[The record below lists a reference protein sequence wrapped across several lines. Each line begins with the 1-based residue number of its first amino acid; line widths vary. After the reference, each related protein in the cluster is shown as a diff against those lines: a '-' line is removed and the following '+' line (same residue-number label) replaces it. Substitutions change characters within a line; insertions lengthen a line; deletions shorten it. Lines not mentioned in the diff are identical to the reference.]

1 MNKTKDKKVFIF
13 GNLNNN
19 SKTKKETII
28 KAEYNKPEVRNW
40 CRRHRNFMNKID
52 QFNERMLKQD
62 SKYKVN
68 AADVGQLLIQE
79 GYVNLPIE
87 TKHITKYWQM
97 NYKA

>member
-1 MNKTKDKKVFIF
+1 
-13 GNLNNN
+13 
-19 SKTKKETII
+19 
-28 KAEYNKPEVRNW
+28 
-40 CRRHRNFMNKID
+40 
-52 QFNERMLKQD
+52 MLKQD